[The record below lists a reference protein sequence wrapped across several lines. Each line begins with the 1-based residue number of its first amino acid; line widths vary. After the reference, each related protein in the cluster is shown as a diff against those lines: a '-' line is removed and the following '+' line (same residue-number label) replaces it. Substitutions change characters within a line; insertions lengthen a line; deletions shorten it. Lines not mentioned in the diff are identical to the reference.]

1 VAEALAFAEAGPA
14 EGPPVAIA
22 TSARPEAVAQ
32 LQRHLG
38 RRRAAGLAES
48 ILARIATDLYV
59 QGVRRFVVS
68 GGETSGAVL
77 EALKI
82 EAAGGGDGLKAAVA
96 SGIVPGRSGCPRF
109 KKDS

>member
-1 VAEALAFAEAGPA
+1 MAEALAFAEAGPA

-22 TSARPEAVAQ
+22 TSARPEAVAR

-38 RRRAAGLAES
+38 RRRAARLAES
-48 ILARIATDLYV
+48 ILAHIATGLYA
-59 QGVRRFVVS
+59 QGVRRFVS
-68 GGETSGAVL
+68 GGKTSSAVL

-82 EAAGGGDGLKAAVA
+82 EATGGGDGLKAAVA

>member
-1 VAEALAFAEAGPA
+1 MAEALAFAEAGPA

-22 TSARPEAVAQ
+22 TSARPEAVAR

-38 RRRAAGLAES
+38 RRRAARLAES
-48 ILARIATDLYV
+48 ILAHIATGLYA

-82 EAAGGGDGLKAAVA
+82 EAAGGGDGLKAQMP
-96 SGIVPGRSGCPRF
+96 SGIVPARSGCSRLEE
-109 KKDS
+109 DS